1 METYLTASKSN
12 EYFLLFLFISENVTP
27 EMLFKILSCFN
38 SLRFHSILIFLEE
51 YFDQWVH
58 QAWMMLRRCLNL
70 ELSAVYSVRQYSW
83 SNSLVGTSGCQ
94 WVQLLLKAG
103 SALKLNYVAPGHIQS
118 SFFFF
123 FFLFARIAIVQP
135 HWAAWV

>member
-1 METYLTASKSN
+1 MSLLRCYLKYCHALT
-12 EYFLLFLFISENVTP
+12 VQD
-27 EMLFKILSCFN
+27 
-38 SLRFHSILIFLEE
+38 SIPYLFLEE

-70 ELSAVYSVRQYSW
+70 ELSAIYSVKQYSW
-83 SNSLVGTSGCQ
+83 SNGLVGTSGSQ

-103 SALKLNYVAPGHIQS
+103 STSKLNYVAPGHIQS

-123 FFLFARIAIVQP
+123 FICKDSSCTASLGSLGLVFDYCHQNLFP
-135 HWAAWV
+135 TSN